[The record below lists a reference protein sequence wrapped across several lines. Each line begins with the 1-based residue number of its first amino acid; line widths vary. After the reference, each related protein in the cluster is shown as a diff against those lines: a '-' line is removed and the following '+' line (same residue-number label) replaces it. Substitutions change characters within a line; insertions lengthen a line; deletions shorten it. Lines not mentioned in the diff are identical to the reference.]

1 MSKMKERDKNEIP
14 PECFAPSYELYQK
27 QIDEVNNLLK
37 QLEENRPKILQ
48 KK

>member
-14 PECFAPSYELYQK
+14 AEFFAPSYELYQK
-27 QIDEVNNLLK
+27 QIDEVDNLLK
-37 QLEENRPKILQ
+37 RLEQNNPKILQ